1 MKDRTSNAKL
11 KEAKWPE
18 GKTANNGSKPPG
30 PPVTGL
36 PVALRKR
43 QLETIPTTITPQPA
57 VLGET
62 GGQSVKRWPRSRYN
76 AITHGI
82 FGPVVLEGRESPSE
96 YNRLVRSLR
105 EYWQPVGAQEEL
117 LVGQLATYYWRMPRV
132 FEAGNAE
139 IHKVMHSL
147 RCENEVRQQDE
158 LRQIDTP
165 TAPFFGGLLR
175 KRRNPLIIHRCVE
188 ILRSWRKGLAE
199 HGLNFEHDMDT
210 LRQIYGHQ
218 DLEMCREGLPFAYC
232 VVTMLRK
239 QVDELK
245 EGGGLTRKQAKRA
258 LLKEAKKEIKRLVR
272 LEKKVKKHQNERL
285 RYEESTHMVP
295 VDSERSMKYEAMF
308 SRGIH
313 RTMNELERLQR
324 LRRGERIPPPVQLDV
339 SLKEGL

>member
-1 MKDRTSNAKL
+1 MKDRT
-11 KEAKWPE
+11 
-18 GKTANNGSKPPG
+18 
-30 PPVTGL
+30 
-36 PVALRKR
+36 VALRKR

-139 IHKVMHSL
+139 IHKGMHSL

-158 LRQIDTP
+158 LQQIDTP

-175 KRRNPLIIHRCVE
+175 KRHNPLIIRRCVE
-188 ILRSWRKGLAE
+188 ILRGWRKGLAE

-232 VVTMLRK
+232 IVTMLRK

-258 LLKEAKKEIKRLVR
+258 LLKEAKREIKKLVR
-272 LEKKVKKHQNERL
+272 LEKKVKKEQDERL
-285 RYEESTHMVP
+285 AYEAGTHMIPMASERLMRYETML
-295 VDSERSMKYEAMF
+295 
-308 SRGIH
+308 SRGI
-313 RTMNELERLQR
+313 RRAMNQLERLQR

>member
-1 MKDRTSNAKL
+1 MNHRENNAKL
-11 KEAKWPE
+11 KEAKQPE
-18 GKTANNGSKPPG
+18 DKTSNNGRKPTG
-30 PPVTGL
+30 PPATGM
-36 PVALRKR
+36 PVALGKG
-43 QLETIPTTITPQPA
+43 QLEAVPTMITPKPA
-57 VLGET
+57 VWGES
-62 GGQSVKRWPRSRYN
+62 GGQAAKRWRGSKFN

-82 FGPVVLEGRESPSE
+82 FGPVVLEGRESAKD
-96 YNRLVRSLR
+96 YDRLVRSLR
-105 EYWQPVGAQEEL
+105 ECWQPEGVQEEL

-139 IHKVMHSL
+139 IHKGMHSL

-158 LRQIDTP
+158 LRQIDAP

-232 VVTMLRK
+232 IVTMLRK

-245 EGGGLTRKQAKRA
+245 EGGGLTREEAKRA
-258 LLKEAKKEIKRLVR
+258 LRKEAKKEIKKLVR
-272 LEKKVKKHQNERL
+272 LEKKVKKEQNERL

-313 RTMNELERLQR
+313 RTMNELERVQR
-324 LRRGERIPPPVQLDV
+324 LRRGERIPPAVELDV
-339 SLKEGL
+339 SL